1 MDFCFVQYDVSVS
14 GTFNSCAEWGQAC
27 MLPLTDSAGLSDGQ
41 RGQRRDLGHRGLR
54 VRKREQ
60 QREPAE
66 AVLTGW
72 LRMSLQESSS

>member
-1 MDFCFVQYDVSVS
+1 MSIY
-14 GTFNSCAEWGQAC
+14 GTFNCCAEWGQAC
-27 MLPLTDSAGLSDGQ
+27 MLLLTDSAGLSDGQ

-54 VRKREQ
+54 VRKHEQ

-72 LRMSLQESSS
+72 LRMSLQESNW